1 MIRLARCFPYWKWYY
16 SIEKCWIT
24 TAHLSFLDYF
34 PVKPS
39 IYICVFS
46 ISSHEISIFDGD
58 FPFTNGVSGLL
69 CHHVQDVAEALG
81 AALTPGLVH
90 TEGHVLSTFLRVFPG
105 SERSTCRQELIL
117 AVSRGAV
124 SFNGVNYPM
133 IFFHGI
139 RFLITTWSI
148 INLKLVKCD

>member
-1 MIRLARCFPYWKWYY
+1 M
-16 SIEKCWIT
+16 
-24 TAHLSFLDYF
+24 
-34 PVKPS
+34 
-39 IYICVFS
+39 FS

-90 TEGHVLSTFLRVFPG
+90 TEGHVLSTFLRVFSG
-105 SERSTCRQELIL
+105 SERSTFRHELIL
-117 AVSRGAV
+117 SVSRSSAV

-133 IFFHGI
+133 VFDGI
-139 RFLITTWSI
+139 RFYITTWSI

>member
-1 MIRLARCFPYWKWYY
+1 M
-16 SIEKCWIT
+16 
-24 TAHLSFLDYF
+24 
-34 PVKPS
+34 
-39 IYICVFS
+39 FS
-46 ISSHEISIFDGD
+46 RSSHEISIFDGD

-105 SERSTCRQELIL
+105 ERSTCRQELIL

-124 SFNGVNYPM
+124 SFNGVNHPM
-133 IFFHGI
+133 IFFMGYD
-139 RFLITTWSI
+139 FFITTWSI